1 MRRTPSSLLSFKLRE
16 VRKPRGSPFRAR
28 PDLLC
33 ASARAL
39 GGSVLTP
46 LHSVWQFLD
55 SKEEPTQELPLPLIA
70 ERSVAPRQ
78 HHRQQSKSALLQA
91 HPTNAV
97 YGAPE
102 FACER
107 GRGPPPPREPSR
119 IFPQPSRVP
128 PTLTLC
134 VSHIAARSRLL
145 LLRLLATYGEASGL
159 SGEHVTPSGHGGHGG
174 GRLLMSA
181 RAATGARLH

>member
-107 GRGPPPPREPSR
+107 GRGPPPREPSR

-145 LLRLLATYGEASGL
+145 LLRLLAADGEASGL